1 MSVCTVVANFMKTC
15 EQKWSVKLKGKN
27 SGTLL
32 DCIRIAL
39 IMLSK
44 SEFREENSAR
54 YNSQLAIYLIYFRA
68 Q

>member
-32 DCIRIAL
+32 DYIRIAL

-54 YNSQLAIYLIYFRA
+54 YNSQ
-68 Q
+68 